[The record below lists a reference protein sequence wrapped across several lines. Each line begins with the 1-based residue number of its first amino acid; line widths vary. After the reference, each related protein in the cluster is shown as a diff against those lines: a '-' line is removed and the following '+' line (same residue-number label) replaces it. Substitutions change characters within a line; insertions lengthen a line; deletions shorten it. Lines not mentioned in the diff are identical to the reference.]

1 MIEIKKNEEVLFI
14 RMVIYIY
21 IYIYI
26 LCIYIRNLKLG
37 TIERKQ
43 LLIACSYI
51 VYCMRYISN
60 RCSSDKVVDLS
71 NSKKKLIEESRMNY
85 MDNNQVKIAILILFI
100 SSLCLS

>member
-1 MIEIKKNEEVLFI
+1 MIEIKEGLELPFT

-21 IYIYI
+21 ILYLI
-26 LCIYIRNLKLG
+26 CIYIRNLKLG

-60 RCSSDKVVDLS
+60 RYSSDKVVDLS